1 MSPPL
6 ATQYQKIVKKGV
18 SYTIAVPDDVVE
30 FTTTG
35 AGVIAT
41 LPLAKDCTIYSG
53 QNEKL
58 IANKS
63 TSTDEITLAVQSG
76 NTLVG
81 VTGAAATLTL
91 AVGATAFARG
101 DQSTVWNITG
111 GAGTSGVSGFS
122 GFSGASGYSG
132 ASGWSGYSGKSG
144 YSGYCGVSG
153 WTGVSGYSGYSG
165 VSGYSGFSGISG
177 YSGFSGYSGY
187 TGI

>member
-1 MSPPL
+1 MAPL
-6 ATQYQKIVKKGV
+6 ATQYQRIIKKGV

-41 LPLAKDCTIYSG
+41 LPLAKDCSIYSG
-53 QNEKL
+53 QNLK
-58 IANKS
+58 IVANKS
-63 TSTDEITLAVQSG
+63 TSTDEITIAVQSG
-76 NTLVG
+76 DTLVG
-81 VTGAAATLTL
+81 VTGASATLTL
-91 AVGATAFARG
+91 AVGDSAFFRG
-101 DQSTVWNITG
+101 NQTTTWNMSG
-111 GAGTSGVSGFS
+111 GVGTSGVSGFS

-144 YSGYCGVSG
+144 YSGYCGISG
-153 WTGVSGYSGYSG
+153 YTGVSGYSGYSG

-187 TGI
+187 TGV